1 MTQQKYKQRIQK
13 RAVRYRRRAS
23 KVPPG
28 RFLSPTDL
36 YGRPDG
42 RQKRAELKAAQELC
56 ADVMRGLR
64 Q

>member
-1 MTQQKYKQRIQK
+1 MKDQKSRE
-13 RAVRYRRRAS
+13 RAARHWRRGGKFGPRG
-23 KVPPG
+23 V
-28 RFLSPTDL
+28 FLSPTEL

-42 RQKRAELKAAQELC
+42 RQKRAELKAARELC